1 MHDDQL
7 DVTPETVAALIQE
20 QFPRW
25 SRLAVRRLP
34 STGTVNAIFRVGN
47 DLSARLP
54 LRPADPAEALAVLE
68 RETRASAELARVSPF
83 PAPEPVALGR
93 PGAGYPMPWS
103 LQTWLPG
110 TVALDADP
118 SGSDAFAEDLA
129 AFIAALRAAGTRGR
143 LFSGE
148 GRGGVLA
155 HHDAWMA
162 KCFEESEGLLGPVR
176 RTFAGPRR
184 LARTLAARPNHPST
198 SSTRA
203 IRARAE
209 EWGLPC
215 SSGAE
220 NSGMHQTPRADPR
233 RSAGQALDVVRLRRM
248 WSRFRELP
256 RTGGDVMSHGD
267 LIPGNVLVAGD
278 RLGGVLDTGGFGPA
292 DPALDL
298 VGAWHLLR
306 SGPREVLRGTLG
318 CDDVEWERGRAWAF
332 QQAMG
337 LVWYYAESNPAMSR
351 MGRRTL
357 DRLLEPAE

>member
-34 STGTVNAIFRVGN
+34 STGTVNAIFRIGN
-47 DLSARLP
+47 DLSARFP
-54 LRPADPAEALAVLE
+54 LRPADAAEALAVLE

-110 TVALDADP
+110 TVAFDADP

-148 GRGGVLA
+148 GRGGVLT

-162 KCFEESEGLLGPVR
+162 KCFEESEGLL
-176 RTFAGPRR
+176 
-184 LARTLAARPNHPST
+184 
-198 SSTRA
+198 
-203 IRARAE
+203 
-209 EWGLPC
+209 
-215 SSGAE
+215 
-220 NSGMHQTPRADPR
+220 
-233 RSAGQALDVVRLRRM
+233 DVDRLRRM
-248 WSRFRELP
+248 WIRFRELP

-306 SGPREVLRGTLG
+306 SGPREVLRTALG

-337 LVWYYAESNPAMSR
+337 LVWYYAESSPAMSR